1 MRNSKRFKSTGSQ
14 NSIPATSP
22 SNREVHPAI
31 NPMETASAPQMPTQL
46 VINSYDSPCKKKDK
60 SS

>member
-14 NSIPATSP
+14 ISIPATSP

-46 VINSYDSPCKKKDK
+46 VINSYDSPCNKKDK